1 MRLWTQ
7 RSCNTAARPL
17 IPLQKTWKNKNIRSR
32 PNVKSKTTTPLHL
45 YLLHRA
51 VRQSNG
57 AAFPPW
63 TDWGERGVKEESEEQ
78 TQQHQEKC
86 VRTGLMN
93 VWKHVPS
100 STPCR
105 LGRISEVLY
114 WGKNKP
120 FFNVQPTTLRPAPQW
135 LGFDYNRQR
144 IIPATC
150 SHL

>member
-7 RSCNTAARPL
+7 RSCNTAARPPP

-32 PNVKSKTTTPLHL
+32 PNVKSRTTMPLHL
-45 YLLHRA
+45 NLLHRA

-57 AAFPPW
+57 ATFPPW
-63 TDWGERGVKEESEEQ
+63 TDCVKEESEEQ

-120 FFNVQPTTLRPAPQW
+120 FFNVQQVFIPTNQQPSDLLLSDRG
-135 LGFDYNRQR
+135 L
-144 IIPATC
+144 IITDRG
-150 SHL
+150 